1 MLWESQW
8 NSTQGREKDQLS
20 PVISSWGLVAPPSLQ
35 LIAVQW
41 SLSKI
46 ELAGAGDD
54 REEEERLSFVSD
66 SCPHQST
73 CSGAL
78 LLFFSKKAILPLN
91 SHPRSQMLQMSLG
104 SVRN

>member
-78 LLFFSKKAILPLN
+78 LSFLSSKKAILPLN
-91 SHPRSQMLQMSLG
+91 RFL
-104 SVRN
+104 